1 MTVANTRIPYQ
12 STVQLEGPAP
22 FGVAGA
28 AHKGPALPSPQPFV
42 RGEKQWMDNA
52 QNIGDWGENQMTV
65 ANSRI
70 PYQSTFMQT
79 RDEEATSDYEKD
91 VDMSILYEKDDKT
104 NFPEKVI
111 ALNQQVPISA
121 ELIQVKQDDDP
132 KKMEGMLMEDPN
144 IPLNLRLLHIQT
156 EEGDELI
163 KIE

>member
-1 MTVANTRIPYQ
+1 
-12 STVQLEGPAP
+12 
-22 FGVAGA
+22 
-28 AHKGPALPSPQPFV
+28 
-42 RGEKQWMDNA
+42 
-52 QNIGDWGENQMTV
+52 
-65 ANSRI
+65 
-70 PYQSTFMQT
+70 MQT
-79 RDEEATSDYEKD
+79 RDEDATSEYEND

-132 KKMEGMLMEDPN
+132 KKIEGMLMEDPN

-163 KIE
+163 KIEWMNLPKSQIIII